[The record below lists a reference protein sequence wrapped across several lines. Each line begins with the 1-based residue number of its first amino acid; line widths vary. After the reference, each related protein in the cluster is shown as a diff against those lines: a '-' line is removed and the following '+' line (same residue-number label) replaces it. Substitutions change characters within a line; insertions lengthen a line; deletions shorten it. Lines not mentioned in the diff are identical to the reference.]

1 MKNFNETNNV
11 LGAPLTSPSKQT
23 ILPVVCGGNGNLQ
36 GFFAIQATTFI
47 GTETEFTLAEGAV
60 AIESVTLGQKSLD
73 GSGYGV
79 GQYMAA
85 VYDDDQKSLEPWLG
99 YSSFI
104 DLRSIGYSHRYV
116 MPTQGWRTYLTRGI
130 LVTNLLVNMAADESE
145 AETETPPVVS
155 NGAIRWAA
163 AMSANSAQL
172 ECGFFDF
179 NWVSLFQA
187 KSDRQAIR
195 IDIVS
200 NPVGGELK
208 STIVPYPAV
217 TPQGAVQFNTI
228 RIIKL
233 DDVAP
238 GQYVFNYVVTDDQN
252 QSTTCTLTL
261 TVVGPTSV

>member
-1 MKNFNETNNV
+1 MKNFNATNNV
-11 LGAPLTSPSKQT
+11 LGAPLTTPSKQT
-23 ILPVVCGGNGNLQ
+23 SLPVICGGNGNVR
-36 GFFAIQATTFI
+36 GFFAIQATRFV
-47 GTETEFTLAEGAV
+47 GTETTFTLADGAV

-85 VYDDDQKSLEPWLG
+85 VYPDDEESLQPWLG
-99 YSSFI
+99 YSAFV
-104 DLRSIGYSHRYV
+104 DLRSLGYSHRYV

-130 LVTNLLVNMAADESE
+130 LVTNLLVNMAADESVP
-145 AETETPPVVS
+145 AVETPPVVG

-179 NWVSLFQA
+179 NWVDLFQA

-195 IDIVS
+195 IDIVA
-200 NPVGGELK
+200 NPAGGEFK
-208 STIVPYPAV
+208 STIVPYPSVA
-217 TPQGAVQFNTI
+217 PQGAVQFNTI

-233 DDVAP
+233 DDVAA
-238 GQYVFNYVVTDDQN
+238 GDYTFTYVVTDDQN
-252 QSTTCTLTL
+252 QSTTCTLVL
-261 TVVGPTSV
+261 TVVGPTTV